1 MEEKHPLVSVI
12 MPVYNAE
19 KTVERAIRS
28 VQSQTCPDWEL
39 LAVDDGSADGS
50 GAVCDRC
57 AQEDARIRVFHT
69 PNAGVSHARNT
80 AMQAARGEWIAFLDS
95 DDSYDPAFLQTML
108 ANAADVDMVI
118 CMYQILPK
126 GETVAA
132 DACIIQKAE
141 FESKQALAVFLQN
154 KAEFLTFYV
163 WNKLIRRT
171 VIQYDFQSKF
181 SYGEDTLFVL
191 ENLPSIRRVRVVPDC
206 LYHYTYLS
214 QISLSKKLHLNANEF
229 RRKKFELM
237 EKLLASEPQALQV
250 AAQNYCMEVCS
261 YFLKL
266 ISIKGKSRQDKLLVM
281 QLQINEV
288 LFRPVA
294 PYGAQGRGI
303 FRLLWRALQTQK
315 AEWVYFVFSVLGKPY
330 MRYQALKEKMLWRD
344 GRK

>member
-1 MEEKHPLVSVI
+1 M
-12 MPVYNAE
+12 
-19 KTVERAIRS
+19 
-28 VQSQTCPDWEL
+28 
-39 LAVDDGSADGS
+39 
-50 GAVCDRC
+50 
-57 AQEDARIRVFHT
+57 
-69 PNAGVSHARNT
+69 
-80 AMQAARGEWIAFLDS
+80 
-95 DDSYDPAFLQTML
+95 
-108 ANAADVDMVI
+108 
-118 CMYQILPK
+118 
-126 GETVAA
+126 
-132 DACIIQKAE
+132 
-141 FESKQALAVFLQN
+141 
-154 KAEFLTFYV
+154 
-163 WNKLIRRT
+163 
-171 VIQYDFQSKF
+171 IQYDFQSKF

-281 QLQINEV
+281 QLQINEA
-288 LFRPVA
+288 LFHPVA

>member
-118 CMYQILPK
+118 CMYRLMPAGQNVAIDRKNIAQTEARAVLE
-126 GETVAA
+126 ETVCCGEMHITTTPVWNRMIRRRCVTTMF
-132 DACIIQKAE
+132 DEKMKHWE
-141 FESKQALAVFLQN
+141 DGVFVLQN
-154 KAEFLTFYV
+154 WKNCE
-163 WNKLIRRT
+163 
-171 VIQYDFQSKF
+171 
-181 SYGEDTLFVL
+181 
-191 ENLPSIRRVRVVPDC
+191 RVKIIPDC
-206 LYHYTYLS
+206 LYHYFYTTGC
-214 QISLSKKLHLNANEF
+214 SLSKKIDLGELKCLQKRKNAYAEMLSGS
-229 RRKKFELM
+229 RRAM
-237 EKLLASEPQALQV
+237 EKVIS
-250 AAQNYCMEVCS
+250 NYQTKVCY

-266 ISIKGKSRQDKLLVM
+266 MSVQKAKQDKLLILR
-281 QLQINEV
+281 LQIDDE
-288 LFRPVA
+288 LFLNNA
-294 PYGAQGRGI
+294 SYGIQCRGI

-315 AEWVYFVFSVLGKPY
+315 AEWVYFVFFVLGKPY
-330 MRYQALKEKMLWRD
+330 MRYQALKEKIIWRD